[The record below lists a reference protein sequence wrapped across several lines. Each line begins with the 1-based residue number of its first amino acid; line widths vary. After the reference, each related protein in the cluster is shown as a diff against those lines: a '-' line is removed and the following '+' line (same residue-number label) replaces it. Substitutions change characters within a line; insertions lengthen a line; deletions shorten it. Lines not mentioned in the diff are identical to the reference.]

1 MKRAFNILGLNK
13 KIDWTNIK
21 ANNNI
26 FVVSKSENIVE
37 SIDPSQVDI
46 ESIYMLQK
54 VQKRRQQT
62 QSRRRKKW

>member
-1 MKRAFNILGLNK
+1 M
-13 KIDWTNIK
+13 DWTNIK

-26 FVVSKSENIVE
+26 FVLSKSENIVE